1 MMDIIYFN
9 FYLDD
14 REISQVK
21 QTTNVSREYI
31 LFRSP
36 ASREVRNLDII
47 DIRHFQS
54 QFREFLTDQITNLI
68 KYDLDI
74 CKKLTSFHRKDF
86 FCVYTVIC

>member
-31 LFRSP
+31 LSRSP
-36 ASREVRNLDII
+36 ARREVRYLLILSGLI
-47 DIRHFQS
+47 YDIRHFQS
-54 QFREFLTDQITNLI
+54 QFREFLTDQITNFDQI
-68 KYDLDI
+68 
-74 CKKLTSFHRKDF
+74 
-86 FCVYTVIC
+86 